1 MNAFRG
7 GAILAAAL
15 ALPASL
21 PTPAHAAPDHTAP
34 AHAAP
39 DHTAPAHAAPG
50 HAAPAHAVPGQ
61 AVPAHAVPGQAVAV
75 RGVSGRVAGA
85 GPGGLAWSVKPAG
98 VGGRS
103 RRDFF
108 VYTLSPGQRI
118 RDTVVITN
126 LSDRPL
132 TFRVYATDAFNTA
145 DGSFALLTADRQ
157 ADDVG
162 TWISIAGAPART
174 VQPGRSARL
183 PFTLAVP
190 SGATPGD
197 HSGGVIAAVTEQ
209 TTGAQGRRVNVDRR
223 VAARVYARV
232 NGALSS
238 SLQVESLKVAPESA
252 WLGTGSVLVTYRVR
266 NAGNVRLAAT
276 TRIGVSGPFGIGLG
290 RAATRRVPELL
301 PGNAYTFT
309 DRVRGVFP
317 AGSLTATLKLTP
329 LDSMAAAPG
338 ATRPTVRTAGW
349 WATPWTAVGAV
360 VLAVA
365 LFVLYRRRTRS

>member
-1 MNAFRG
+1 MKAFRG
-7 GAILAAAL
+7 AATLAAAL
-15 ALPASL
+15 TLALSL
-21 PTPAHAAPDHTAP
+21 
-34 AHAAP
+34 
-39 DHTAPAHAAPG
+39 
-50 HAAPAHAVPGQ
+50 AAPAQ
-61 AVPAHAVPGQAVAV
+61 AAAAPAGTPA
-75 RGVSGRVAGA
+75 
-85 GPGGLAWSVKPAG
+85 PGGLAWSVKPSGAKG
-98 VGGRS
+98 QA

-108 VYTLSPGQRI
+108 VYTLSPGRRV
-118 RDTVVITN
+118 RDSVVITN

-132 TFRVYATDAFNTA
+132 AFRVYATDAFNTS

-157 ADDVG
+157 ATGVG

-174 VQPGRSARL
+174 VQPGGSARV
-183 PFTLAVP
+183 PFTLTVP
-190 SGATPGD
+190 PGATPGD

-209 TTGAQGRRVNVDRR
+209 TTGAQGQRVNVDRR

-252 WLGTGSVLVTYRVR
+252 LLGTGSVLVTYRVR

-317 AGSLTATLKLTP
+317 AGPLTATLKLTP
-329 LDSMAAAPG
+329 LDAMVASPDAA
-338 ATRPTVRTAGW
+338 RPTVRTAGW
-349 WATPWTAVGAV
+349 WAAPWTAAG
-360 VLAVA
+360 VLVIAVA
-365 LFVLYRRRTRS
+365 ALFLLRRRRTRS

>member
-1 MNAFRG
+1 MKAFRG
-7 GAILAAAL
+7 GAILVAVL
-15 ALPASL
+15 LL
-21 PTPAHAAPDHTAP
+21 AAPL
-34 AHAAP
+34 
-39 DHTAPAHAAPG
+39 
-50 HAAPAHAVPGQ
+50 AAPAPAT
-61 AVPAHAVPGQAVAV
+61 AHA
-75 RGVSGRVAGA
+75 GA
-85 GPGGLAWSVKPAG
+85 PAPGGLAWSVKPSGANG
-98 VGGRS
+98 QA

-108 VYTLSPGQRI
+108 VYTLSPGQRV
-118 RDTVVITN
+118 RDSVVISN

-132 TFRVYATDAFNTA
+132 TFRVYATDAFNTS

-157 ADDVG
+157 ATGVG
-162 TWISIAGAPART
+162 TWISIPGAPART
-174 VQPGRSARL
+174 VGPGKSARV
-183 PFTLAVP
+183 PFTLTVP
-190 SGATPGD
+190 SEATPGD

-209 TTGAQGRRVNVDRR
+209 TTGAQGQRVNVDRR

-238 SLQVESLKVAPESA
+238 SLQVESLTVAPESA

-317 AGSLTATLKLTP
+317 AGPLTATLKLTP
-329 LDSMAAAPG
+329 LDAMAAAPG
-338 ATRPTVRTAGW
+338 AARPTVRTAGW
-349 WATPWTAVGAV
+349 WAAPWTVMGV
-360 VLAVA
+360 VVIAVA
-365 LFVLYRRRTRS
+365 ALLVLRRRRTRS